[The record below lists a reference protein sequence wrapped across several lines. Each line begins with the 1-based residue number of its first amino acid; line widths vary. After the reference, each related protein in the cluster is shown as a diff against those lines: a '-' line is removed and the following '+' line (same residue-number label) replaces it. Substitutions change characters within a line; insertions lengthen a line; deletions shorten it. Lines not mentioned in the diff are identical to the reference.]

1 MSQALWIAK
10 TGLQAM
16 QTKMSVITN
25 NLANSN
31 TTGFK
36 KSRPV
41 FADLL
46 YQNVRQAGAQSAQ
59 NSRFSSGMSVG
70 TGVKTLATEKIFTQG
85 NLVETENPLD
95 VAVQGKG
102 FFQVLLPDGSL
113 SYTRDGTFQLNE
125 NGQMVTSN
133 GLQLQPAITI
143 PNDAMNIT
151 IGYDGTVSVT
161 TPGTTTPTPVGTIQL
176 ADFVNPGGLQPIGDN
191 LYLETASSG
200 SPQTGDPGQN
210 GLGSIL
216 QGSVETSN
224 VNVIESLVDMI
235 ETQRRY
241 EMVSKAIQSSDR
253 MWEYVNNNL

>member
-25 NLANSN
+25 NLANTN
-31 TTGFK
+31 TAGYK
-36 KSRPV
+36 QSRAV

-59 NSRFSSGMSVG
+59 NARFPSGLNLG
-70 TGVKTLATEKIFTQG
+70 TGVKTLATVKIFTQG
-85 NLVETENPLD
+85 NIVETENPMDL
-95 VAVQGKG
+95 AVQGKG
-102 FFQVLLPDGSL
+102 FFQVLQPDGTM
-113 SYTRDGTFQLNE
+113 SYTRDGSFQLNE

-133 GLQLQPAITI
+133 GLQLQPAVTI
-143 PNDAMNIT
+143 PTDAVNIT
-151 IGYDGTVSVT
+151 IGYDGAVSIT
-161 TPGTTTPTPVGTIQL
+161 TQGTTTPSTVGTIQL
-176 ADFVNPGGLQPIGDN
+176 ANFINPGGLQPMGDN

-210 GLGSIL
+210 GVGTLL
-216 QGSVETSN
+216 QGSLETSN
-224 VNVIESLVDMI
+224 VNVIEALVDMI

-241 EMVSKAIQSSDR
+241 EMVSKAIQASDR

>member
-25 NLANSN
+25 NLANTN
-31 TTGFK
+31 TSGYK
-36 KSRPV
+36 KSRAV

-46 YQNVRQAGAQSAQ
+46 YQNVRQAGAQSSQ
-59 NSRFSSGMSVG
+59 NARFPSGLNLG

-85 NLVETENPLD
+85 NIVETENPMDL
-95 VAVQGKG
+95 AVQGKG
-102 FFQVLLPDGSL
+102 FFQVLQPDGTL
-113 SYTRDGTFQLNE
+113 SYTRDGSFQLDQ

-133 GLQLQPAITI
+133 GLQVQPAITI
-143 PNDAMNIT
+143 PSDAINIT
-151 IGYDGTVSVT
+151 IGYDGAVSIT
-161 TPGTTTPTPVGTIQL
+161 TQGTTTPSTVGTIQL
-176 ADFVNPGGLQPIGDN
+176 ANFVNPGGLQPMGDN

-210 GLGSIL
+210 GAGTLL
-216 QGSVETSN
+216 QGSLETSN

-241 EMVSKAIQSSDR
+241 EMVSKAIQASDK

>member
-25 NLANSN
+25 NLANTN
-31 TTGFK
+31 TSGYK
-36 KSRPV
+36 KSRAV

-59 NSRFSSGMSVG
+59 NARFPSGLNLG

-85 NLVETENPLD
+85 NIVETENPMDL
-95 VAVQGKG
+95 AVQGKG
-102 FFQVLLPDGSL
+102 FFQVLQPDGTL
-113 SYTRDGTFQLNE
+113 SYTRDGSFQLDQ

-133 GLQLQPAITI
+133 GLQVQPAITI
-143 PNDAMNIT
+143 PSDAINIT
-151 IGYDGTVSVT
+151 IGYDGAVSVST
-161 TPGTTTPTPVGTIQL
+161 QGTTTPSTVGTIQL
-176 ADFVNPGGLQPIGDN
+176 ANFVNMGGLQPIGDN

-210 GLGSIL
+210 GAGTLL
-216 QGSVETSN
+216 QGSLETSN

-241 EMVSKAIQSSDR
+241 EMVSKAIQASDK